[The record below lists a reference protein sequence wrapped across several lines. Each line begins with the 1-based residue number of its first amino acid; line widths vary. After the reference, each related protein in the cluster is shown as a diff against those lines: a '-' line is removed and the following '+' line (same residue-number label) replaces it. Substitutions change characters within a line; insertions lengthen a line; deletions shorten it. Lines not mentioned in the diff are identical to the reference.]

1 MICKNRKEFYEL
13 GGFTKANMATYVKRG
28 VVVAEPD
35 GTFDTENPTNKYFLD
50 NRKSKGLAP
59 GSVKTVQPKSTAPA
73 EPKLETIPLTP
84 KAKKA
89 ANNAFTDK
97 LELEVKKLRAELD
110 KKYVDTDLARQKL
123 ATVMGGNIP
132 VDLVKEIVAQLS
144 KSLLNNYKSYSDQ
157 LITQLCHE
165 NRVLDADRAKMLS
178 RNLTGLNTIHSKAVD
193 DAKMQM
199 KNATKKTRNNIALEN
214 EEDG

>member
-35 GTFDTENPTNKYFLD
+35 GTFDTENPINKYFLD

-59 GSVKTVQPKSTAPA
+59 GSVKTIQPKSTASA
-73 EPKLETIPLTP
+73 EPKLETIPLTQ

-97 LELEVKKLRAELD
+97 LELEVEKLRAELD

-123 ATVMGGNIP
+123 ATVMGSNIP
-132 VDLVKEIVAQLS
+132 IEFVKELMAQVSKSVLHGYNSYLDQKISDLCHQYRIPNDEKAKILS
-144 KSLLNNYKSYSDQ
+144 K
-157 LITQLCHE
+157 
-165 NRVLDADRAKMLS
+165 
-178 RNLTGLNTIHSKAVD
+178 NTVEINKIHSKVFA
-193 DAKMQM
+193 DASVQI
-199 KNATKKTRNNIALEN
+199 KNAIGKSKNIEADTDEM
-214 EEDG
+214 DD